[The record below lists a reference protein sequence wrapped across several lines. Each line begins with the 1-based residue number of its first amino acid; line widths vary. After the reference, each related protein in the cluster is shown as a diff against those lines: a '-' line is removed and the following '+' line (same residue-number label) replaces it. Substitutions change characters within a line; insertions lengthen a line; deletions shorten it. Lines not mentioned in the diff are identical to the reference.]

1 MMASTINKALVGALA
16 LATVGGTMAIST
28 TPAAAWHRGYG
39 HAYYG
44 GAPYAYRR
52 HHRGRGAAVAAGVAG
67 GLALGALAAGAARP
81 AYAVPAEECYT
92 VRRRVVDD
100 WGRVYFRRQTVCE

>member
-1 MMASTINKALVGALA
+1 MASTIKKALVGALA
-16 LATVGGTMAIST
+16 LATVSGTMAIST
-28 TPAAAWHRGYG
+28 TPASAWHRGYG
-39 HAYYG
+39 HAYG
-44 GAPYAYRR
+44 GGPYAYRR
-52 HHRGRGAAVAAGVAG
+52 HHSGRNAAVAAGVVG

-92 VRRRVVDD
+92 VRRRFVDD